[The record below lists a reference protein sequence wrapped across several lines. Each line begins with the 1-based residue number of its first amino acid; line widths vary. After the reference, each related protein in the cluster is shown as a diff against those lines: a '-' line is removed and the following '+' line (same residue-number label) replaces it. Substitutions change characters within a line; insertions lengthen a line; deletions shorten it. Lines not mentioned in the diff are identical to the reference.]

1 MQAVARRGSSHL
13 EEARMYGRMLRA
25 STLALAVMAL
35 TAPAFAQTNTN
46 SGTMMK
52 AETDVNKQQSGQPAT
67 KGASPAAPRATT
79 GGAASGQNPGTV
91 DSGGAH
97 IQGNQKGS
105 QPGTVGATPGGPSG
119 APANPCTPELKA
131 QNRC

>member
-1 MQAVARRGSSHL
+1 LSQGLHGGNRNIEEQTMYGKILRAGALAFAVA
-13 EEARMYGRMLRA
+13 AF
-25 STLALAVMAL
+25 
-35 TAPAFAQTNTN
+35 TAPGYAQTNTN
-46 SGTMMK
+46 SGTMQK
-52 AETDVNKQQSGQPAT
+52 DETDVNKEQSGQPMT

-79 GGAASGQNPGTV
+79 GGSSNPGTI

-97 IQGNQKGS
+97 IQGGQQGAT
-105 QPGTVGATPGGPSG
+105 PGTVGATPGAPSG

>member
-1 MQAVARRGSSHL
+1 MMYGKILRAGALAFAVA
-13 EEARMYGRMLRA
+13 AF
-25 STLALAVMAL
+25 
-35 TAPAFAQTNTN
+35 TAPGFAQTNTN

-52 AETDVNKQQSGQPAT
+52 DETDVNKEQSGQPGSRNAQP
-67 KGASPAAPRATT
+67 GAAPRATT
-79 GGAASGQNPGTV
+79 GGGNARGQSPGTV

-97 IQGNQKGS
+97 IQGSQKGAT
-105 QPGTVGATPGGPSG
+105 PGTVGATPGPASG

>member
-1 MQAVARRGSSHL
+1 MMYGKILRAGALAFAVA
-13 EEARMYGRMLRA
+13 AF
-25 STLALAVMAL
+25 
-35 TAPAFAQTNTN
+35 TAPGFAQTNTN

-52 AETDVNKQQSGQPAT
+52 DETDVNKQQSGQPMT

-79 GGAASGQNPGTV
+79 GGSSGSQNPGTI

-97 IQGNQKGS
+97 IQGNQKGGS
-105 QPGTVGATPGGPSG
+105 PGTVGATPGGPSG
-119 APANPCTPELKA
+119 APTNPCTPELKA

>member
-1 MQAVARRGSSHL
+1 
-13 EEARMYGRMLRA
+13 MYGRTFVA
-25 STLALAVMAL
+25 GTLALAVMAL
-35 TAPAFAQTNTN
+35 TVPSYAQTNTN

-52 AETDVNKQQSGQPAT
+52 DETDVNKEQSGQPGSRNAQP
-67 KGASPAAPRATT
+67 GAAPRATT
-79 GGAASGQNPGTV
+79 GGSAGGQSPGIT

-97 IQGNQKGS
+97 IQGNQPGG

-119 APANPCTPELKA
+119 APANPCTAELKA